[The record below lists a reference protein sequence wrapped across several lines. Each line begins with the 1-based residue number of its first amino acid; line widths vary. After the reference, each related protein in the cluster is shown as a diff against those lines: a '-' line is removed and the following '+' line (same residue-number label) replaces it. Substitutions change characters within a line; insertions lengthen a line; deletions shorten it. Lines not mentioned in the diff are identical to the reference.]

1 MKQLRTLFIGFLLL
15 MGVLYLVIGYL
26 AGGLKY
32 DQRDMVDY
40 NDKIYRITEDYLSGK
55 SAVEIEKT
63 YDCRLLLNGS
73 ADSAELIKFQSARA
87 LVMDFAPEGTVIG
100 KVCWNDSEGLY
111 DNSRK
116 ATIKTLQLFW
126 LILLITGSVLL
137 LAVDYYLI
145 RPSRELRN
153 YAGEIA
159 KGNLDVKLPIRKHNP
174 FGNFAEGFDLMREE
188 LRNAKER
195 EAAAEIAKKEL
206 VAELAHD
213 IKTPVATIIA
223 TCEVLS
229 AKAQRRLDANPA
241 DEETKDVLEKSDVI
255 AHKAE
260 TIHSLMDNVF
270 QTTLEELSR
279 IEVNPR
285 EESTETIESYFRN
298 LKNYGKIIVENR
310 IPQCLV
316 YMDRLRMEQVIDN
329 LVGNS
334 KKYANTD
341 IRVSFDE
348 VETSSGDGASMTFV
362 RIRVSDSGPG
372 VPEEELPL
380 ITEKYYRGSSV
391 KDKAGFGLGL
401 YLVKT
406 YMERQGGGME
416 CYNNDG
422 FTVELYLKKV

>member
-1 MKQLRTLFIGFLLL
+1 MKQLRTMFIVFFLT
-15 MGVLYLVIGYL
+15 MGGLYLFIGYL
-26 AGGLKY
+26 AGSLRF
-32 DQRDMVDY
+32 DRRDMVEY
-40 NDKIYRITEDYLSGK
+40 NDKMYRITEDYLAGK
-55 SAVEIEKT
+55 SAAEIEKT
-63 YDCRLLLNGS
+63 YGCRLILSGQGS
-73 ADSAELIKFQSARA
+73 NAELTTLQSSYA
-87 LVMDFAPEGTVIG
+87 LVMDFAPEGDVIG
-100 KVCWNDSEGLY
+100 KVCWNDYENLY

-126 LILLITGSVLL
+126 LILLVCGTLLL

-159 KGNLDVKLPIRKHNP
+159 KGNLDVSLPIRKHNP

-195 EAAAEIAKKEL
+195 EAAAEKAKKEL

-223 TCEVLS
+223 TCEVLE
-229 AKAQRRLDANPA
+229 AKGERKLSGNPG
-241 DEETKDVLEKSDVI
+241 DEETKDILEKVDIIS
-255 AHKAE
+255 HKAE

-270 QTTLEELSR
+270 QTTLEELSH
-279 IEVNPR
+279 IEVNPQ
-285 EESTETIESYFRN
+285 EESTETIEAYFRN
-298 LKNYGKIIVENR
+298 LKNYGKIILENS

-334 KKYANTD
+334 KKYADTD
-341 IRVSFDE
+341 IRVRFDE
-348 VETSSGDGASMTFV
+348 VETASEESLRKYV
-362 RIRVSDSGPG
+362 RIRISDSGPG

-416 CYNNDG
+416 CYNDDG
-422 FTVELYLKKV
+422 FTVELYLRKV